1 MLRTISGR
9 IWARNQERGRPRP
22 RQRLAQVY
30 YANLPKYLGAAFP
43 LPGPKDINTA
53 HHNDLVLPQASLTYL
68 PPGPRVIQSFEP
80 TLPDFTSF
88 TIESHWKPIGRH
100 GKP

>member
-1 MLRTISGR
+1 MDAEDHQWPDLGAQPGAGT
-9 IWARNQERGRPRP
+9 AQATP
-22 RQRLAQVY
+22 LAQVY

-53 HHNDLVLPQASLTYL
+53 HQNDLVLPQASLTYL

-80 TLPDFTSF
+80 TLTPHVHARF
-88 TIESHWKPIGRH
+88 H
-100 GKP
+100 